1 MIADTS
7 EYIPARRMHK
17 IHQMSHQQSSLRN
30 PLLLA
35 TLGAEQRQG
44 LLGGLSEC
52 RSGAPY
58 LAHNGEAGG
67 ESGQPAGGQAGRS
80 RHKAQEAALLVW
92 GELTHDRKQLQG
104 KG

>member
-44 LLGGLSEC
+44 LLDGLSEC
-52 RSGAPY
+52 RALPC
-58 LAHNGEAGG
+58 
-67 ESGQPAGGQAGRS
+67 
-80 RHKAQEAALLVW
+80 AQW
-92 GELTHDRKQLQG
+92 
-104 KG
+104 